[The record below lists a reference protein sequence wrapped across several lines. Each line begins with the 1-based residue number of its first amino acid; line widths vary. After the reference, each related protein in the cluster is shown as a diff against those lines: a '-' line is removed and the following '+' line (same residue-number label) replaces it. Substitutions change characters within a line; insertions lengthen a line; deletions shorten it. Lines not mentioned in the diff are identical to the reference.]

1 LYSKYWGFIKD
12 PIYGYVRVTEFER
25 DIIDQD
31 AVQRLRRIKQL
42 CGAEYVYPAANHTR
56 FEHSLGVM
64 YLAGLAAQ
72 NLPIQLSEEDIVKLR
87 LAGLLHDVGHGP
99 FSHVFE
105 PLLYKFLGKTHEDM
119 TVEIVK
125 ETSIADVVENY
136 GFNPEEIGLLAVGR
150 CRKMPAYMNQIIHGA
165 VDADKLDFL
174 VRDSYHTGAGY
185 GSIDIYRL
193 IYTFGIIDG
202 ELAVDY
208 TALPTLES
216 FLIARIQSFRTIYY
230 HKVSR
235 AVQIMLGKAI
245 ELAAEDMG
253 IPFFSSVEE
262 YIALDDYTMWS
273 ILLENKDSSKFIKD
287 IASRRLLKCAYERLY
302 FIEDRLLVSLLAK
315 ESVRMRIESEI
326 ASTAGVDQ
334 SMVFIDAP
342 SLPSVP
348 YAYAMDV
355 EAYQIPVFKVE
366 LDGRV
371 SRYRLAEASQLVSV
385 LKSFMNIVRVYTYR
399 EFRDRVAE
407 ASRKVL
413 GSPTLSELVSY

>member
-1 LYSKYWGFIKD
+1 MHNRYWGFIKD
-12 PIYGYVRVTEFER
+12 PIYGYIKVTELEK
-25 DIIDQD
+25 DVIDQE
-31 AVQRLRRIKQL
+31 AFQRLRRIKQL
-42 CGAEYVYPAANHTR
+42 CGAEYVYPAANHSR

-64 YLAGLAAQ
+64 HLAGLAAQ
-72 NLPIQLSEEDIVKLR
+72 NLPIQLSEDDIAKLR

-105 PLLYKFLGKTHEDM
+105 PLLYRFLGKTHEDM

-125 ETSIADVVENY
+125 GSSIADVIEDH
-136 GFNPEEIGLLAVGR
+136 GFDSKEMSLLAIGR
-150 CRKMPAYMNQIIHGA
+150 CSKLPTYMNQVIHGT
-165 VDADKLDFL
+165 VDVDKLDFL

-193 IYTFGIIDG
+193 IYTFGVIDD

-216 FLIARIQSFRTIYY
+216 FLLARIQSFRTIYY

-245 ELAAEDMG
+245 ELAAEDVKA
-253 IPFFSSVEE
+253 PFFKNIEE
-262 YIALDDYTMWS
+262 YIALDDYVMWS
-273 ILLENKDSSKFIKD
+273 VLLEHEDASKIVKD

-302 FIEDRLLVSLLAK
+302 FIEDRLLVSLLAN
-315 ESVRMRIESEI
+315 ESVRRRIESEI
-326 ASTAGVDQ
+326 ASIAGLEQ
-334 SMVFIDAP
+334 SMVFVDAP

-348 YAYAMDV
+348 YARTMEM
-355 EAYQIPVFKVE
+355 EAYQIPVFRIG
-366 LDGRV
+366 LDGTIN
-371 SRYRLAEASQLVSV
+371 RYKLAEASQLVS
-385 LKSFMNIVRVYTYR
+385 LFKSFMNIVRVYTYR
-399 EFRDRVAE
+399 EYRDRVYE

-413 GSPTLSELVSY
+413 GSPTLSELISY

>member
-1 LYSKYWGFIKD
+1 MHNRYWGFIKD
-12 PIYGYVRVTEFER
+12 PIYGYIKVTELEK
-25 DIIDQD
+25 DVIDQE
-31 AVQRLRRIKQL
+31 AFQRLRRIKQL
-42 CGAEYVYPAANHTR
+42 CGAEYVYPAANHSR

-64 YLAGLAAQ
+64 HLAGLAAQ
-72 NLPIQLSEEDIVKLR
+72 NLPIQLSEDDIAKLR

-105 PLLYKFLGKTHEDM
+105 PLLYRFLGKTHEDM

-125 ETSIADVVENY
+125 GSSIADVIEDH
-136 GFNPEEIGLLAVGR
+136 GFDSKEMSLLAIGR
-150 CRKMPAYMNQIIHGA
+150 CSKLPTYMNQVIHGT
-165 VDADKLDFL
+165 VDVDKLDFL

-193 IYTFGIIDG
+193 IYTFGVIDD

-216 FLIARIQSFRTIYY
+216 FLLARIQSFRTIYY

-245 ELAAEDMG
+245 ELAAEDVKA
-253 IPFFSSVEE
+253 PFFKNIEE
-262 YIALDDYTMWS
+262 YIALDDYVMWS
-273 ILLENKDSSKFIKD
+273 VLLEHEDASKIVKD

-302 FIEDRLLVSLLAK
+302 FIEDRLLVSLLAN
-315 ESVRMRIESEI
+315 ESVRRRIESEI
-326 ASTAGVDQ
+326 ASIAGLEQ
-334 SMVFIDAP
+334 SMVFVDAP

-348 YAYAMDV
+348 YARTMEM
-355 EAYQIPVFKVE
+355 EAYQIPVFRIG
-366 LDGRV
+366 LDGTIN
-371 SRYRLAEASQLVSV
+371 RYKLAEASQLVS
-385 LKSFMNIVRVYTYR
+385 LFKSFMNIVRVYTYR
-399 EFRDRVAE
+399 EFRDRVYE

-413 GSPTLSELVSY
+413 GSPTLSELISY

>member
-1 LYSKYWGFIKD
+1 MHNRYWGFIKD
-12 PIYGYVRVTEFER
+12 PIYGYIRVTEFEK
-25 DIIDQD
+25 DVIDQE

-64 YLAGLAAQ
+64 HLAGLAAQ
-72 NLPIQLSEEDIVKLR
+72 NLPVELSDDSIAKLR

-105 PLLYKFLGKTHEDM
+105 PLLYRLLGKTHEDM

-125 ETSIADVVENY
+125 GSSIADIIRDY
-136 GFNPEEIGLLAVGR
+136 GFNPDEIGLLAVGR
-150 CRKMPAYMNQIIHGA
+150 YSKAPAYMNQIIHGT
-165 VDADKLDFL
+165 VDVDKLDFL

-193 IYTFGIIDG
+193 IYTFGVLDN

-216 FLIARIQSFRTIYY
+216 FLLARIQSFRTIYY

-235 AVQIMLGKAI
+235 AVQIMLGRAM
-245 ELAAEDMG
+245 ELAVEGMKAPLFRN
-253 IPFFSSVEE
+253 IEE

-273 ILLENKDSSKFIKD
+273 ILLEHEESSKIVKD
-287 IASRRLLKCAYERLY
+287 IASRRLLKCVYERLY
-302 FIEDRLLVSLLAK
+302 FIEDRLLVSLLAN
-315 ESVRMRIESEI
+315 ESVRRRIESEI
-326 ASTAGVDQ
+326 ASTAGVEQ
-334 SMVFIDAP
+334 SMVFVDAP

-348 YAYAMDV
+348 YAHMMDV
-355 EAYQIPVFKVE
+355 EAYQIPVFRVR
-366 LDGRV
+366 LDGAIE
-371 SRYRLAEASQLVSV
+371 RYKLAEASQLVSV
-385 LKSFMNIVRVYTYR
+385 FKSFMNIVRVYTYK
-399 EFRDRVAE
+399 EVRDRVSE

-413 GSPTLSELVSY
+413 GSPTLSELISY

>member
-1 LYSKYWGFIKD
+1 MYNRYWGFIKD
-12 PIYGYVRVTEFER
+12 PIYGYIKVTEFER
-25 DIIDQD
+25 DIIDQE

-64 YLAGLAAQ
+64 HLAGLAAQ
-72 NLPIQLSEEDIVKLR
+72 NLPVQLSEDDIAKLR
-87 LAGLLHDVGHGP
+87 LAGLLHDLGHGP

-105 PLLYKFLGKTHEDM
+105 PLLYRFLGKTHEDM
-119 TVEIVK
+119 TIEVVK
-125 ETSIADVVENY
+125 NTSVADIIKDY
-136 GFNPEEIGLLAVGR
+136 GFNPEEIGMLAVGR
-150 CRKMPAYMNQIIHGA
+150 CSKAPAYMNQVIHGT
-165 VDADKLDFL
+165 VDVDKLDFL

-193 IYTFGIIDG
+193 IYTFGVIDG

-216 FLIARIQSFRTIYY
+216 FLLARIQSFRTIYY

-245 ELAAEDMG
+245 EIAAEDMKT
-253 IPFFSSVEE
+253 PFFRNIDE

-273 ILLENKDSSKFIKD
+273 LLLEHEEASKLIRD

-302 FIEDRLLVSLLAK
+302 FIEDRLLVSLLAN
-315 ESVRMRIESEI
+315 ESVRRRIESEI
-326 ASTAGVDQ
+326 ASTAGVEQ
-334 SMVFIDAP
+334 SMVFVDAP

-348 YAYAMDV
+348 YAHMMDV
-355 EAYQIPVFKVE
+355 EAYQIPVFRVG
-366 LDGRV
+366 LDGTI

-385 LKSFMNIVRVYTYR
+385 FKSFMNIVRVYTYK
-399 EFRDRVAE
+399 EARDKVFE
-407 ASRKVL
+407 ASKKIL